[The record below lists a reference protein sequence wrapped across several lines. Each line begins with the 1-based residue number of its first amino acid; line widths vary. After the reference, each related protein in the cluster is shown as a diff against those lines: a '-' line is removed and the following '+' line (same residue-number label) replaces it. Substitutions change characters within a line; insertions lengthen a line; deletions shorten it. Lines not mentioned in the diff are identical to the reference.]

1 MKAKTIKERIE
12 HFTIIHKGFYD
23 YSLLTD
29 PVKWDSKIP
38 VICPAHGVF
47 ETIVNNHGRG
57 AGCPSCAGVKLLTLQ
72 ERINQAKR
80 VHGDKY
86 DYSLWP
92 SDIKND
98 TRVLTLCK
106 VHNETWEHTVV
117 NHINREAGC
126 PACARNKPRT
136 FERFVKVA
144 AEIHK
149 NKYRYVMTDD
159 VRNNSSVTIECP
171 THGLFSQSVSNHLAG
186 KGCSACASYGFDPK
200 KPAWFYM
207 LQAENMFKVGI
218 TNKLEQRMKQLKQST
233 PFDFTLTQKT
243 YFSIGADAQ
252 KVERFYLMF
261 YESAGQIGFGGA
273 TEWLKGEPDVK
284 MVKGA

>member
-1 MKAKTIKERIE
+1 MKAKTVKERIE

-38 VICPAHGVF
+38 VVCPVHGVF
-47 ETIVNNHGRG
+47 ETIVNNHARG
-57 AGCPSCAGVKLLTLQ
+57 AGCPSCAGVKLITRE
-72 ERINQAKR
+72 ERINQAKEI
-80 VHGDKY
+80 HGGKY
-86 DYSLWP
+86 DYSLW
-92 SDIKND
+92 SEDV
-98 TRVLTLCK
+98 T
-106 VHNETWEHTVV
+106 VHSMVESICPEHGLWRHSVA
-117 NHINREAGC
+117 NHIQKKSGC

-136 FERFVKVA
+136 FETFVKA
-144 AEIHK
+144 ANKVHDY
-149 NKYRYVMTDD
+149 KYRYVLADD
-159 VRNNSSVTIECP
+159 VRSASPVTIECP
-171 THGLFSQSVSNHLAG
+171 VHGLFTQLVSNHLSG

-218 TNKLEQRMKQLKQST
+218 TNKFEQRMKQLKQST
-233 PFDFTLTQKT
+233 PFRFTQIQKIH
-243 YFSIGADAQ
+243 FANGADAQ

-261 YESAGQIGFGGA
+261 YESAGQSGFDGA

-284 MVKGA
+284 VFKGA